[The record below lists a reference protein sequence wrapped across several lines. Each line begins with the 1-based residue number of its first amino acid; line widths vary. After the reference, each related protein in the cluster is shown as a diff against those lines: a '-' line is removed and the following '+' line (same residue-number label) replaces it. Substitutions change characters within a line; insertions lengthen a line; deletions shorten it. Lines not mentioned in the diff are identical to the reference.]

1 MRSIASKLL
10 AGGLACCALPSIA
23 AAEPLTPTSFQQ
35 ALAVAKAYAA
45 DRTLVFYCLRKD
57 TELAPHLIVHVETE
71 AALAKLRAA
80 GSNSSQNAQLVQ
92 AVMANVRF
100 PVPGATD
107 DALDAECKAK
117 NVEQEYYLFKGS
129 FSVPLDMRPPFNRFT
144 P

>member
-10 AGGLACCALPSIA
+10 AGGLACCALPSIVT
-23 AAEPLTPTSFQQ
+23 AEPLTPASFLQ
-35 ALAVAKAYAA
+35 ALSVAKAYAA

-57 TELAPHLIVHVETE
+57 TALAPYLIVHVETE

-80 GSNSSQNAQLVQ
+80 GSNSRQNAQLVQ
-92 AVMANVRF
+92 AVMTNVRF

-107 DALDAECKAK
+107 AALDTECTAK
-117 NVEQEYYLFKGS
+117 NVEQDYYRLKGS